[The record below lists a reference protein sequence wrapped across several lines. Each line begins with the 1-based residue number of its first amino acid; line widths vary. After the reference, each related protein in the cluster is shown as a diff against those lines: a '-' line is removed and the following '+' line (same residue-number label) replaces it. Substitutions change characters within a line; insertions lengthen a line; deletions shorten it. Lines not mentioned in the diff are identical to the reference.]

1 MDRFEVTRA
10 DWEMVATWASTH
22 GYDIP
27 ISQQYIVTIN
37 KPAVAISW
45 YNAVKWCNAR
55 SEMEGRIPVY
65 HADTAGAT
73 IYRTGQIDLTTAHVN
88 WSGNGYRLPTESE
101 WERASRGGIENQ
113 PYPWGGANADFRANH
128 WNYELYLGVAPS
140 QDFPYLM
147 PVGSFNGTQSGET
160 FDTVNAYGL
169 YDMVGN
175 AWEWTWDR
183 MNTYTADSKI
193 NSRGPNTGAFRV
205 QRGGSW
211 WNYID
216 QATNFQRLAFPPN
229 GTDDYG
235 MNGFR
240 CVRGLHPNE

>member
-1 MDRFEVTRA
+1 
-10 DWEMVATWASTH
+10 
-22 GYDIP
+22 
-27 ISQQYIVTIN
+27 
-37 KPAVAISW
+37 
-45 YNAVKWCNAR
+45 
-55 SEMEGRIPVY
+55 MEGRIPVY
-65 HADTAGAT
+65 HGDTAGLT
-73 IYRTGQIDLTTAHVN
+73 VYRSGQIDLTNAHVN

-113 PYPWGGANADFRANH
+113 PYPWGVANADFRANH

-140 QDFPYLM
+140 ADFPYLL
-147 PVGSFNGTQSGET
+147 PVGSFDGTQAGET
-160 FDTVNAYGL
+160 FDTANAYGL

-183 MNTYTADSKI
+183 MNTYSADPKI
-193 NSRGPNTGAFRV
+193 NPRGPDAGAFRV